1 MNRQPTMQEIAR
13 ELGLS
18 RRTVSSVINAKAA
31 ERHISN
37 LTAQRVIEH
46 LRQRGYVPSK
56 QAVALKSGARGAV
69 GVLHSGRLYS
79 HLVEAFNRIV
89 DEASTQAA
97 GVEIVVVPR
106 ANIAEGFRELVARG
120 VAKIVWIQTAPAGD
134 ELHQPDLLLPL
145 FAHATVVIYN
155 HRFEE
160 PAWDRRLAEAGAYMV
175 GVDRAAAYEKQ
186 ALFLKRLGHQCVA
199 FPEVHSSQLFA
210 PLNVKIQMFRKHGI
224 EVALTHPDRTQFAS
238 TTESATAMAHGLL
251 AAMKKQPITAAVFQ
265 DDLVAGLAMAELA
278 RHGIAIPGDLT
289 VNGFDGLEITQITT
303 PTLTSLRIPVAAMV
317 DCVLKILETPPERR
331 RHCFDIEI
339 VPGGS
344 HARAKQEPLTP
355 RRKP

>member
-1 MNRQPTMQEIAR
+1 MNRQPTMLDIAR

-31 ERHISN
+31 ERHISSQ
-37 LTAQRVIEH
+37 TAQRVIEH

-69 GVLHSGRLYS
+69 GILHSGRLYS

-89 DEASTQAA
+89 DEASTQPA

-120 VAKIVWIQTAPAGD
+120 VAKIVWIQAAPAD
-134 ELHQPDLLLPL
+134 AELHQPDLLLPL

-155 HRFEE
+155 HRFDQ
-160 PAWDRRLAEAGAYMV
+160 PAWDRRLVEAGAYLV
-175 GVDRAAAYEKQ
+175 GVDRSAAYEKQ
-186 ALFLKRLGHQCVA
+186 AVFLKRLGHRCIA
-199 FPEVHSSQLFA
+199 LPEAHPGRMHSALEM
-210 PLNVKIQMFRKHGI
+210 KIEIFRKHGF
-224 EVALTHPDRTQFAS
+224 EVALTHPDRAQFTSS
-238 TTESATAMAHGLL
+238 TEMAFAMARSLL

-265 DDLVAGLAMAELA
+265 DDLIAGLAMAELT
-278 RHGIAIPGDLT
+278 RHGVAIPGDFT
-289 VNGFDGLEITQITT
+289 ITGFDGLDITQLTT
-303 PTLTSLRIPVAAMV
+303 PPLTSLRIPVPAMV
-317 DCVLKILETPPERR
+317 DCVLRILEKPPVGR
-331 RHCFDIEI
+331 RHCFEIEL

-344 HARAKQEPLTP
+344 HARASH
-355 RRKP
+355 